1 MSKIRVIQWCT
12 GSMGRITLRKI
23 IDRSDFELV
32 GVYVTSDKK
41 HGLDAGQI
49 ARRPDTGII
58 ATNDIDAILALEA
71 DVVIHTSL
79 LTAPYETQNE
89 NVIRL
94 LESGKNVLSPNGFF
108 EPERQ
113 GEDYAGPLRDAAL
126 KGGSTLAGI
135 GFNPGFIG
143 ERLALMLSGMS
154 SDVTGMRISEAL
166 NVSDVPSPDLIR
178 ETIGL
183 GVDPKVY
190 DLTAGPIAKMYDL
203 YWGETIAYMARK
215 LKTGIKS
222 ITPEHETTIAQSDI
236 PIKVMTIE
244 KGQVAAINWKWR
256 AELENSIELR
266 LSILW
271 TSSHKLHGEKEIEH
285 WLVEIDG
292 RPNVRAE
299 VEIFDADPNAPR
311 GLSIMES
318 MAALFL
324 NSAAH
329 VMAAPPGFFD
339 LPAVL
344 PNYTPVQESR

>member
-1 MSKIRVIQWCT
+1 
-12 GSMGRITLRKI
+12 
-23 IDRSDFELV
+23 
-32 GVYVTSDKK
+32 
-41 HGLDAGQI
+41 LDAGQI

-58 ATNDIDAILALEA
+58 ATSDIDVILALEA
-71 DVVIHTSL
+71 DVVFHTSL

-108 EPERQ
+108 EPEQQ

-126 KGGSTLAGI
+126 KGKSTLAGI

-143 ERLALMLSGMS
+143 ERLALLLSGMS
-154 SDVTGMRISEAL
+154 SDVTEMRISEAL

-203 YWGETIAYMARK
+203 YWAETIAYMARK
-215 LKTGIKS
+215 LQTGIRS
-222 ITPEHETTIAQSDI
+222 IKPEHEISIAQSDI

-256 AELENSIELR
+256 AELENGIELR

-271 TSSHKLHGEKEIEH
+271 TSSHKLHGEKEIAH
-285 WLVEIDG
+285 WVVEIEG

-299 VEIFDADPNAPR
+299 VEIFDADPKAPR
-311 GLSIMES
+311 GLAIMES

-324 NSAAH
+324 NSAPH

-344 PNYTPVQESR
+344 PNYTPAPSSL